1 MNWSLPSAVVDWAQV
16 ISAVLSLLALVLALF
31 AIWNSKRDIARERR
45 INHELEVLRDLG
57 ELIYQFGEV
66 GMAGLGRS
74 GMGRLRAGL
83 LMLPGSRDLPKLR
96 VAVNAR
102 PSKDVQKD
110 FWETNPDA
118 ELWANEPGYP
128 VEVLWKDGI
137 LDAEL
142 EDAINRRLASNT

>member
-1 MNWSLPSAVVDWAQV
+1 MDWAQV

-118 ELWANEPGYP
+118 ELGE
-128 VEVLWKDGI
+128 
-137 LDAEL
+137 
-142 EDAINRRLASNT
+142 